1 MIKEKPKIRGGVLSL
16 HKKIISLEEKYD
28 LQMKFKNKFKRRYMT
43 TKRQVIEL
51 KKQRARLI
59 KLLKV
64 EQYLTSQIAKE
75 LREQLRVSDILLSK
89 LNANSIPKI

>member
-1 MIKEKPKIRGGVLSL
+1 MSDKKTRGGILSM

-28 LQMKFKNKFKRRYMT
+28 LQIKFKNQFKRKYINSH
-43 TKRQVIEL
+43 KQVIAL

-59 KLLKV
+59 KLLKI

-75 LREQLRVSDILLSK
+75 LKDIDKPLGRRV
-89 LNANSIPKI
+89 

>member
-28 LQMKFKNKFKRRYMT
+28 LQMKFKNKFKRRYMA

-75 LREQLRVSDILLSK
+75 LRDIDKPLGM
-89 LNANSIPKI
+89 KI

>member
-1 MIKEKPKIRGGVLSL
+1 MIEEKPKIYGGVLSL
-16 HKKIISLEEKYD
+16 HKKIISLEEKYN
-28 LQMKFKNKFKRRYMT
+28 LQIKFKNKFKRKYMT

-75 LREQLRVSDILLSK
+75 LRDIDKPLGM
-89 LNANSIPKI
+89 KI

>member
-1 MIKEKPKIRGGVLSL
+1 MSDKKTKGGILSM

-28 LQMKFKNKFKRRYMT
+28 LQIKFKNQFKRKYINSH
-43 TKRQVIEL
+43 KQVIAL

-64 EQYLTSQIAKE
+64 DEYLMSQISKE
-75 LREQLRVSDILLSK
+75 LRDIDKPLGR
-89 LNANSIPKI
+89 KI